1 MKEKERRKIKSEEKE
16 MRRRERSNG
25 STLSF
30 YNGYFGRKK
39 KKRKKRNCWMQ
50 KVHLVVKISKIQ
62 VAIYFLYRS
71 IITVIYILFYF
82 FKTVERNF

>member
-16 MRRRERSNG
+16 TRRRERSNG
-25 STLSF
+25 CTLSF

-39 KKRKKRNCWMQ
+39 KKKKRNCWMQ

>member
-1 MKEKERRKIKSEEKE
+1 
-16 MRRRERSNG
+16 
-25 STLSF
+25 
-30 YNGYFGRKK
+30 
-39 KKRKKRNCWMQ
+39 MQ

-82 FKTVERNF
+82 FKTVERNFWMLEADSFFYWNDMFLILMNFS